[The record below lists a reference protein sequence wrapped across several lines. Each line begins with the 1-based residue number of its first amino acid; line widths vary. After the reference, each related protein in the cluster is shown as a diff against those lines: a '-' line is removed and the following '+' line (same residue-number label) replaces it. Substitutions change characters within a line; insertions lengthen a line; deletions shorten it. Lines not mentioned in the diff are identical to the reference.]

1 MIRAIICV
9 GAGSCIGGICR
20 YLVMRYMQTTSF
32 TNFPYGTMTVNIVG
46 CLILGLLYGIFE
58 RGGLMNNEMRLFLT
72 VGFCGGFTTFST
84 FVNENY
90 SFLQNGNFLNTAIYA
105 SASLFL
111 GLMAVYLGHLIVRVI

>member
-1 MIRAIICV
+1 
-9 GAGSCIGGICR
+9 
-20 YLVMRYMQTTSF
+20 MRYMQTTSF